1 MHGASEKWH
10 CFPTTCDPISRVR
23 TALVRPLLLALVAL
37 TVPAAADPDPVP
49 VFLPPRAGAT
59 ADHPRNGPTW
69 KKERAGD
76 ADPVLRPVLA
86 TLVNVHTDELLAIG
100 PAPTR
105 DEPALIARFL
115 RDRTTWEEHVIHPT
129 CMAVVRATATLFQ
142 ARRVEFI
149 SGYRSDKLNEHLR
162 KKGHRVAQRS
172 QHVLGNAVDFRLVGV
187 PVQTVLRHLRA
198 THNGGVGFYPQ
209 SGFLHA
215 DAGTRRRWAGQ

>member
-1 MHGASEKWH
+1 VSTAVARNLFLAVVAVGA
-10 CFPTTCDPISRVR
+10 T
-23 TALVRPLLLALVAL
+23 
-37 TVPAAADPDPVP
+37 AAADPDPVP
-49 VFLPPRAGAT
+49 VFLPPRGPVASN
-59 ADHPRNGPTW
+59 HPANGPKS
-69 KKERAGD
+69 KKERASGE
-76 ADPVLRPVLA
+76 APHLRPVLA
-86 TLVNVHTDELLAIG
+86 TLVNVHTDEVIAIG
-100 PAPTR
+100 PEPTH

-115 RDRTTWEEHVIHPT
+115 RDRTTWEEHLIHPT
-129 CMAVVRATATLFQ
+129 CLRVVRATATLFQ

-187 PVQTVLRHLRA
+187 PVQTVLLHLRA

-215 DAGTRRRWAGQ
+215 DAGSRRRWAGQ